1 MCITTQKQ
9 VCSNCI
15 SERYLSDYILHNG
28 HSGICN
34 YCGEDKFVLAL
45 TDIGTIIRDG
55 FIRRYGTLT
64 KETMHDKFQMDF
76 IVHGAKNFKNTCDL
90 LIDEH
95 VSSNSNL
102 LDDLSTILGR
112 HEGFDNAD
120 YEVSESERNWNTWE
134 EFVDTVQHKMRY
146 IFMDVKHPLAP
157 VFAHEK
163 VIDALKNAV
172 NLFQTLELYTS
183 LPVGTIIYRGRP
195 KDCSIPEDARG
206 MGSVPEDKCSQANR
220 FSPAGISRFYG
231 AAAPETCLCEI
242 RSCEPVVMGKWE
254 VRKDMEVLDLT
265 KKFQFD
271 GHKYICSEM
280 PSIFDP
286 QYQEQFDAYT
296 FVLAFATYISRAID
310 KNRKEV
316 ETIEYVPTQIVA
328 EYLKAN
334 RPSLM
339 GICSYSSLNGGK
351 NYTLFLDHDD
361 CASERI
367 IKLLETETVDP
378 NMEGVDP

>member
-15 SERYLSDYILHNG
+15 SEHYLSDYILHNG
-28 HSGICN
+28 HSGICS
-34 YCGEDKFVLAL
+34 YCGEDKSVLAL
-45 TDIGTIIRDG
+45 TDIGTIIKDG
-55 FIRRYGTLT
+55 FIRRYGILT
-64 KETMHDKFQMDF
+64 QETMHDKIQTDS
-76 IVHGAKNFKNTCDL
+76 IVHGAKNFKNTSDL

-95 VSSNSNL
+95 VSSNLNL
-102 LDDLSTILGR
+102 LNDLSTILGR

-120 YEVSESERNWNTWE
+120 YEVSESERNWNTWKG
-134 EFVDTVQHKMRY
+134 FVDTVKHKMRY

-172 NLFQTLELYTS
+172 NLFQTLDLYTS

-195 KDCSIPEDARG
+195 KDCSIPEDAGG
-206 MGSVPEDKCSQANR
+206 MGSAPEDKSLANR

-231 AAAPETCLCEI
+231 AAAPETCLVEI
-242 RSCEPVVMGKWE
+242 GYCEPVVMGKWE
-254 VRKDMEVLDLT
+254 VREDMEVLDLT

-271 GHKYICSEM
+271 GQKYTYSEM

-286 QYQEQFDAYT
+286 QYQEKFDAYT
-296 FVLAFATYISRAID
+296 FVLAFATYISRPVN
-310 KNRKEV
+310 KNREDAK
-316 ETIEYVPTQIVA
+316 TIEYVPTQIVA

-339 GICSYSSLNGGK
+339 GICSYSSANGGK

-361 CASERI
+361 CACEKML
-367 IKLLETETVDP
+367 KLIEPKTFYPVWKEI
-378 NMEGVDP
+378 NQ